1 MTLSLFQKYE
11 LRKVRFNPG
20 SIWRAKAGYTVQEL
34 EILPKDTPDVVVYDD
49 ADEMDFS
56 GKNLVPFLIIESSS
70 SHPSWGGVSRLN
82 RGRKLSW
89 SERYM
94 EQNYELVS
102 E

>member
-11 LRKVRFNPG
+11 LRKTRFTPG
-20 SIWRAKAGYTVQEL
+20 TVWRAKARYTVKEL
-34 EILPKDTPDVVVYDD
+34 EILPKDTPNVAVYND
-49 ADEMDFS
+49 ADEMDTS
-56 GKNLVPFLIIESSS
+56 GKNLVPFLITDSDTDD
-70 SHPSWGGVSRLN
+70 SWGVESRLN

-94 EQNYELVS
+94 EQNYEVVID